1 MHLLKLDYCSLY
13 AVNNYRPRSATQS
26 HYNFLAQEASQ
37 NAAPLI
43 PLEERDWKELALLF
57 DRHDSDEIE
66 ADVISKLNMLCPE
79 PSWDEDPYE
88 FLSEYL

>member
-1 MHLLKLDYCSLY
+1 M
-13 AVNNYRPRSATQS
+13 NNYHPRESSQL
-26 HYNFLAQEASQ
+26 HHNFLAQEA
-37 NAAPLI
+37 NTHAAPLTH
-43 PLEERDWKELALLF
+43 LKERDWKELALLF

-79 PSWDEDPYE
+79 PSWDEDPYD